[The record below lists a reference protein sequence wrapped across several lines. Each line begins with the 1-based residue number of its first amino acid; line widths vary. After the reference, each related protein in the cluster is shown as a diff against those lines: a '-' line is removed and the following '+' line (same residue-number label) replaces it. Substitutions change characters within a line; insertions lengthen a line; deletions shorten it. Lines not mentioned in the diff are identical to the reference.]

1 MEGIDFGDAIGECS
15 EVPFGYPLTGK
26 DLRATL
32 SRTISR
38 KQYIAF
44 YSIEKRKFAQAVRAS
59 PQDGAVHF
67 ASYLGSGIF
76 FGHTVRPR
84 SDGRRDR
91 ERG

>member
-1 MEGIDFGDAIGECS
+1 MTQSVSVRKFRLGILSQE
-15 EVPFGYPLTGK
+15 K

-44 YSIEKRKFAQAVRAS
+44 NSTEKRKFAQAVRAS

-84 SDGRRDR
+84 SDGHHDR